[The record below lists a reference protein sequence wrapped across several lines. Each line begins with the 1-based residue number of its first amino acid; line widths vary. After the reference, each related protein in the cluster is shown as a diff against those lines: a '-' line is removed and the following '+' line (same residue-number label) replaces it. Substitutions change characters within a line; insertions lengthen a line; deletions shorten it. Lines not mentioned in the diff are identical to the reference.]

1 MTDPTDDMPEGPPD
15 ALAAEYALGLL
26 EGEARAAFEV
36 RMRAEPA
43 LAEAVAQWQARF
55 ATLAETEIDPVSPP
69 PRIEAALE
77 QRLFGGDV
85 NAAPPPW
92 WRRLGPW
99 RALAGLGAATSLA
112 LAVLLFTEPQPPAR
126 PFAAQLAPTE
136 GADTFLAV
144 YDPDD
149 AMLNIRRAGGAPR
162 PGRAQELWLIAGE
175 AAPVSLGLLEGE
187 GRASIP
193 VPADLRA
200 ALPGATLAVSD
211 EPPGGSP
218 TGAPTGDVLALGPV
232 TAL

>member
-1 MTDPTDDMPEGPPD
+1 MTDPTDDMPEGSPE

-43 LAEAVAQWQARF
+43 LAAAVTAWQARF
-55 ATLAETEIDPVSPP
+55 ATLAETEVDPVSPP

-77 QRLFGGDV
+77 HRLFGGDGT
-85 NAAPPPW
+85 AAPSV
-92 WRRLGPW
+92 WRRLGLW
-99 RALAGLGAATSLA
+99 QALTALGAATSVA
-112 LAVLLFTEPQPPAR
+112 LAVLLYTEPQPPAR

-136 GADTFLAV
+136 GEDSFLAV

-149 AMLNIRRAGGAPR
+149 ATLNIRRAGGAPR

-187 GRASIP
+187 GRAAIP
-193 VPADLRA
+193 VPEDLRD

-232 TAL
+232 AAL